1 MTENGQSKKILFLQ
15 KINHMKIKLLLF
27 VLLFTSIS
35 FSQTRVCG
43 MEEKMEALLFNPLMK
58 QKFDAQ
64 QLKSEQELV
73 RLQSSRLAN
82 GNSTNSNPVRI
93 PVAVHFPNAGAA
105 NATLRNC
112 LRALVQNQIDILN
125 EDYNA
130 QNADLINWTDNT
142 SFNYPG
148 VNYGSLNVQMEL
160 ATQNHPAVSG
170 LANGEVAVTFG
181 YNYGDTDL
189 GSGELDWDTN
199 WAGYLNIVVRN
210 DLGSTLGYA
219 YLASDPA
226 DGAAIFMNN
235 AAFGSVGNGCAGYMP
250 GAPYN
255 LGRTL
260 THELGHYFNL
270 RHIWGSGFCGNDFVA
285 DTPQHNTSNG
295 GCPPSN
301 HLSTCPGTPL
311 ELTMNYM
318 DYTNDACMYM
328 FTAGQA
334 LRQQAHFNTIVNNF
348 NETTLSNN
356 DFDKKNSFTLYPN
369 PNKGDF
375 TILFADYLSSF
386 SVNVVDQSGR
396 IVFDKKYDTQLD
408 LEQNISLE
416 NIASGIYFV
425 KVSSDQGTM
434 VKKIVVE

>member
-1 MTENGQSKKILFLQ
+1 MKKILFLQ

-112 LRALVQNQIDILN
+112 LRALAQNQIDILN

-130 QNADLINWTDNT
+130 QNADLSNWTDNT

-181 YNYGDTDL
+181 YDYGDTDL

-295 GCPPSN
+295 GCPSSD
-301 HLSTCPGTPL
+301 HLSTCSGTPL

-318 DYTNDACMYM
+318 DYTNDVCMYM
-328 FTAGQA
+328 FTEGQA
-334 LRQQAHFNTIVNNF
+334 LRQQAHFNTIVDNF
-348 NETTLSNN
+348 NQTTLSNN
-356 DFDKKNSFTLYPN
+356 DIDKKGSFTLYPN

-396 IVFDKKYDTQLD
+396 IVFERKYDTQLD
-408 LEQNISLE
+408 LEQRISLE
-416 NIASGIYFV
+416 SIASGIYFV

>member
-1 MTENGQSKKILFLQ
+1 
-15 KINHMKIKLLLF
+15 
-27 VLLFTSIS
+27 
-35 FSQTRVCG
+35 
-43 MEEKMEALLFNPLMK
+43 MEALLFNPLMK

-82 GNSTNSNPVRI
+82 GNTTNSNPVRI

-112 LRALVQNQIDILN
+112 LRALAQNQIDILN

-181 YNYGDTDL
+181 YDYGDTDL

-270 RHIWGSGFCGNDFVA
+270 RHIWGSGLCGNDFVA

-295 GCPPSN
+295 GCPSSD
-301 HLSTCPGTPL
+301 HLSTCSGTPL

-318 DYTNDACMYM
+318 DYTNDVCMYM
-328 FTAGQA
+328 FTEGQA
-334 LRQQAHFNTIVNNF
+334 LRQQAHFNTIVDNF
-348 NETTLSNN
+348 NQTTLSNN
-356 DFDKKNSFTLYPN
+356 DIDKKGSFTLYPN

-375 TILFADYLSSF
+375 TILFADFLPSF
-386 SVNVVDQSGR
+386 AVNVVDQSGR
-396 IVFDKKYDTQLD
+396 IVFERKYDTQLD
-408 LEQNISLE
+408 LEQRISLE
-416 NIASGIYFV
+416 SIASGIYFV
-425 KVSSDQGTM
+425 KVSSDQGTT

>member
-1 MTENGQSKKILFLQ
+1 
-15 KINHMKIKLLLF
+15 
-27 VLLFTSIS
+27 
-35 FSQTRVCG
+35 
-43 MEEKMEALLFNPLMK
+43 MEALLFNPLMK

-82 GNSTNSNPVRI
+82 GNTTNSNPVRI
-93 PVAVHFPNAGAA
+93 PVAVHFPNVGAA

-112 LRALVQNQIDILN
+112 LRALAQNQIDILN

-181 YNYGDTDL
+181 YDYGDTDL

-295 GCPPSN
+295 GCPSSD
-301 HLSTCPGTPL
+301 HLSTCSGTPL

-318 DYTNDACMYM
+318 DYTNDVCMYM
-328 FTAGQA
+328 FTEGQA
-334 LRQQAHFNTIVNNF
+334 LRQQAHFNTIVDNF
-348 NETTLSNN
+348 NQTTLSNN
-356 DFDKKNSFTLYPN
+356 DIDKKGSFTLYPN

-375 TILFADYLSSF
+375 TILFADFLPSF
-386 SVNVVDQSGR
+386 AVNVVDQSGR
-396 IVFDKKYDTQLD
+396 IVFERKYDTQLD
-408 LEQNISLE
+408 LEQRISLE
-416 NIASGIYFV
+416 SIASGIYFV
-425 KVSSDQGTM
+425 KVSSDQGTT

>member
-1 MTENGQSKKILFLQ
+1 MKKILFLQ

-82 GNSTNSNPVRI
+82 GNTTNSNPVRI

-112 LRALVQNQIDILN
+112 LRALAQNQIDILN

-130 QNADLINWTDNT
+130 QNADLSNWTDNT

-235 AAFGSVGNGCAGYMP
+235 TAFGSVGNGCAGYMP

-270 RHIWGSGFCGNDFVA
+270 RHIWGSGLCGNDFVA

-295 GCPPSN
+295 GCPSLD
-301 HLSTCPGTPL
+301 HLSTCSGTPL

-318 DYTNDACMYM
+318 DYTNDVCMYM
-328 FTAGQA
+328 FTEGQA
-334 LRQQAHFNTIVNNF
+334 LRQQAHFNTIVDNF
-348 NETTLSNN
+348 NQTTLSNN
-356 DFDKKNSFTLYPN
+356 DVDKKGSFTLYPN

-375 TILFADYLSSF
+375 TILFADFLPSF
-386 SVNVVDQSGR
+386 VVNVVDQSGR
-396 IVFDKKYDTQLD
+396 IVFERKYDTQLD
-408 LEQNISLE
+408 LEQRISLE
-416 NIASGIYFV
+416 SIASGIYFV
-425 KVSSDQGTM
+425 KVSSDQGTT

>member
-1 MTENGQSKKILFLQ
+1 MKKILFLQ

-112 LRALVQNQIDILN
+112 LRALAQNQIDILN

-235 AAFGSVGNGCAGYMP
+235 TAFGSVGNGCAGYMP

-295 GCPPSN
+295 GCPSSD
-301 HLSTCPGTPL
+301 HLSTCSGTPL

-318 DYTNDACMYM
+318 DYTNDVCMYM
-328 FTAGQA
+328 FTEGQA
-334 LRQQAHFNTIVNNF
+334 LRQQAHFNTIVDNF
-348 NETTLSNN
+348 NQTTLSNN
-356 DFDKKNSFTLYPN
+356 DIDKKGSFTLYPN

-375 TILFADYLSSF
+375 TILFADFLPSF
-386 SVNVVDQSGR
+386 AVNVVDQSCR
-396 IVFDKKYDTQLD
+396 IVFERKYDTQLD
-408 LEQNISLE
+408 LEQRISLE
-416 NIASGIYFV
+416 SIASGIYFV
-425 KVSSDQGTM
+425 KVSSDQGTT

>member
-1 MTENGQSKKILFLQ
+1 
-15 KINHMKIKLLLF
+15 MKIKLLLF
-27 VLLFTSIS
+27 VLLFSSIS

-82 GNSTNSNPVRI
+82 GNTTNSNPVRI

-112 LRALVQNQIDILN
+112 LRALAQNQIDILN

-295 GCPPSN
+295 GCPSSD
-301 HLSTCPGTPL
+301 HLSTCSGTPL

-318 DYTNDACMYM
+318 DYTNDVCMYM
-328 FTAGQA
+328 FTEGQA
-334 LRQQAHFNTIVNNF
+334 LRQQAHFNTIVDNF
-348 NETTLSNN
+348 NQTTLSNN
-356 DFDKKNSFTLYPN
+356 DIDKKGSFTLYPN

-375 TILFADYLSSF
+375 TILFADFLPSF
-386 SVNVVDQSGR
+386 AVNVVDQSGR
-396 IVFDKKYDTQLD
+396 IVFERKYDTQLD
-408 LEQNISLE
+408 LEQRISLE
-416 NIASGIYFV
+416 SIASGIYFV
-425 KVSSDQGTM
+425 KVSSDQGTT

>member
-1 MTENGQSKKILFLQ
+1 MKKILFLQ

-82 GNSTNSNPVRI
+82 GNTTNSNPVRI

-112 LRALVQNQIDILN
+112 LRALAQNQIDILN

-130 QNADLINWTDNT
+130 QNADLSNWTDNT

>member
-1 MTENGQSKKILFLQ
+1 
-15 KINHMKIKLLLF
+15 MKIKLLLF
-27 VLLFTSIS
+27 VLLFSSIS

-82 GNSTNSNPVRI
+82 GNTTNSNPVRI

-112 LRALVQNQIDILN
+112 LRALAQNQIDILN

>member
-1 MTENGQSKKILFLQ
+1 MKKILFLQ

-112 LRALVQNQIDILN
+112 LRALAQNQIDILN

-130 QNADLINWTDNT
+130 QNADLSNWTDNT

-181 YNYGDTDL
+181 YDYGDTDL

-235 AAFGSVGNGCAGYMP
+235 TAFGSMGNGCAGYMP

-270 RHIWGSGFCGNDFVA
+270 RHIWGSGLCGNDFVA

-295 GCPPSN
+295 GCPSSD
-301 HLSTCPGTPL
+301 HLSTCSGTPL

-318 DYTNDACMYM
+318 DYTNDVCMYM
-328 FTAGQA
+328 FTEGQA
-334 LRQQAHFNTIVNNF
+334 LRQQAHFNTIVDNF
-348 NETTLSNN
+348 NQTTLSNN
-356 DFDKKNSFTLYPN
+356 DIDKKGSFTLYPN

-375 TILFADYLSSF
+375 TILFADFLPSF
-386 SVNVVDQSGR
+386 AVNVVDQSGR
-396 IVFDKKYDTQLD
+396 IVFERKYDTQLD
-408 LEQNISLE
+408 LEQRISLE
-416 NIASGIYFV
+416 SIASGIYFV
-425 KVSSDQGTM
+425 KVSSDQGTT

>member
-1 MTENGQSKKILFLQ
+1 MKKILFLQ

-82 GNSTNSNPVRI
+82 GNTTNSNPVRI

-112 LRALVQNQIDILN
+112 LRALAQNQIDILN

>member
-1 MTENGQSKKILFLQ
+1 MKKILFLQ

-112 LRALVQNQIDILN
+112 LRALAQNQIDILN

-130 QNADLINWTDNT
+130 QNADLSNWTDNT

-181 YNYGDTDL
+181 YDYGDTDL

-270 RHIWGSGFCGNDFVA
+270 RHIWGSGLCGNDFVA

-295 GCPPSN
+295 GCPSSD
-301 HLSTCPGTPL
+301 HLSTCSGTPL

-318 DYTNDACMYM
+318 DYTNDVCMYM
-328 FTAGQA
+328 FTEGQA
-334 LRQQAHFNTIVNNF
+334 LRQQAHFNTIVDNF
-348 NETTLSNN
+348 NQTTLSNN
-356 DFDKKNSFTLYPN
+356 DIDKKGSFTLYPN

>member
-1 MTENGQSKKILFLQ
+1 MKKILFLQ

-112 LRALVQNQIDILN
+112 LRALAQNQIDILN

>member
-1 MTENGQSKKILFLQ
+1 MKKILFLQ

-112 LRALVQNQIDILN
+112 LRALAQNQIDILN

-130 QNADLINWTDNT
+130 QNADLSNWTDNT

-148 VNYGSLNVQMEL
+148 VNYGSLNVKMEL

-181 YNYGDTDL
+181 YDYGDTDL

-295 GCPPSN
+295 GCPSSD
-301 HLSTCPGTPL
+301 HLSTCSGTPL

-318 DYTNDACMYM
+318 DYTNDVCMYM
-328 FTAGQA
+328 FTEGQA
-334 LRQQAHFNTIVNNF
+334 LRQQAHFNTIVDNF
-348 NETTLSNN
+348 NQTTLSNN
-356 DFDKKNSFTLYPN
+356 DIDKKGSFTLYPN

-375 TILFADYLSSF
+375 TILFADFLPSF
-386 SVNVVDQSGR
+386 AVNVVDQSGR
-396 IVFDKKYDTQLD
+396 IVFERKYDTQLD
-408 LEQNISLE
+408 LEQRISLE
-416 NIASGIYFV
+416 SIASGIYFV
-425 KVSSDQGTM
+425 KVSSDQGTT

>member
-1 MTENGQSKKILFLQ
+1 MKKILFLQ

-82 GNSTNSNPVRI
+82 GNTTNSNPVRI

-112 LRALVQNQIDILN
+112 LRALAQNQIDILN

-130 QNADLINWTDNT
+130 QNADLSNWTDNT

-270 RHIWGSGFCGNDFVA
+270 RHIWGSGFCGDDFVA

>member
-1 MTENGQSKKILFLQ
+1 MKKILFLQ

-112 LRALVQNQIDILN
+112 LRALAQNQIDILN

-130 QNADLINWTDNT
+130 QNADLSNWTDNT

-181 YNYGDTDL
+181 YDYGDTDL

-270 RHIWGSGFCGNDFVA
+270 RHIWGSGFCGDDFVA

>member
-1 MTENGQSKKILFLQ
+1 MKKILFLQ

-112 LRALVQNQIDILN
+112 LRALAQNQIDILN

-130 QNADLINWTDNT
+130 QNADLSNWTDNT

-181 YNYGDTDL
+181 YDYGDTDL

-235 AAFGSVGNGCAGYMP
+235 TAFGSMGNGCAGYMP

-396 IVFDKKYDTQLD
+396 IVFDNKYDTQLD

>member
-1 MTENGQSKKILFLQ
+1 
-15 KINHMKIKLLLF
+15 
-27 VLLFTSIS
+27 
-35 FSQTRVCG
+35 

-112 LRALVQNQIDILN
+112 LRALAQNQIDILN

-130 QNADLINWTDNT
+130 QNADLSNWTDNT

-181 YNYGDTDL
+181 YDYGDTDL

>member
-1 MTENGQSKKILFLQ
+1 
-15 KINHMKIKLLLF
+15 
-27 VLLFTSIS
+27 
-35 FSQTRVCG
+35 
-43 MEEKMEALLFNPLMK
+43 MEEKMAELMFNPLMK
-58 QKFDAQ
+58 QKYEAQ
-64 QLKSEQELV
+64 RIKSEQELL
-73 RLQSSRLAN
+73 RLENSRISSNNVTLN
-82 GNSTNSNPVRI
+82 NPVRI

-130 QNADLINWTDNT
+130 QNSDLTNWTD
-142 SFNYPG
+142 SDVFSYPG
-148 VNYGSLNVQMEL
+148 IDYGSLNIQLEL
-160 ATQNHPAVSG
+160 ATQNHPAISG
-170 LANGEVAVTFG
+170 LTNGQVAVTFG
-181 YNYGDTDL
+181 YDYGN
-189 GSGELDWDTN
+189 GSDWDPE

-210 DLGSTLGYA
+210 NLGGTLGYA

-226 DGAAIFMNN
+226 NGAAVFMNN

-250 GAPYN
+250 SAPHN

-270 RHIWGSGFCGNDFVA
+270 NHTFVGCTNSNCSNQGDRVC
-285 DTPQHNTSNG
+285 DTPPSSAPTY
-295 GCPPSN
+295 GCPGVASVVN
-301 HLSTCPGTPL
+301 CGTSPV
-311 ELTMNYM
+311 LTMNYM

>member
-1 MTENGQSKKILFLQ
+1 MKKILFLQ

-328 FTAGQA
+328 FTADQA

>member
-1 MTENGQSKKILFLQ
+1 
-15 KINHMKIKLLLF
+15 
-27 VLLFTSIS
+27 
-35 FSQTRVCG
+35 
-43 MEEKMEALLFNPLMK
+43 MEALLFNPLMK

-82 GNSTNSNPVRI
+82 GNTTNSNPVRI

-112 LRALVQNQIDILN
+112 LRALAQNQIDILN

-375 TILFADYLSSF
+375 TIFFADYLSSF

>member
-1 MTENGQSKKILFLQ
+1 MKKILFLQ

-112 LRALVQNQIDILN
+112 LRALAQNQIDILN

-270 RHIWGSGFCGNDFVA
+270 RHIWGSGLCGNDFVA

-295 GCPPSN
+295 GCPSLD
-301 HLSTCPGTPL
+301 HLSTCSGTPL

-318 DYTNDACMYM
+318 DYTNDVCMYM
-328 FTAGQA
+328 FTEGQA
-334 LRQQAHFNTIVNNF
+334 LRQQAHFNTIVDNF
-348 NETTLSNN
+348 NQTTLSNN
-356 DFDKKNSFTLYPN
+356 DIDKKGSFTLYPN

-375 TILFADYLSSF
+375 TILFADFLPSF
-386 SVNVVDQSGR
+386 AVNVVDQSGR
-396 IVFDKKYDTQLD
+396 IVFERKYDTQLD
-408 LEQNISLE
+408 LEQRISLE
-416 NIASGIYFV
+416 SIASGIYFV
-425 KVSSDQGTM
+425 KVSSDQGTT

>member
-1 MTENGQSKKILFLQ
+1 MKKILFLQ

-142 SFNYPG
+142 SFNYPD

-328 FTAGQA
+328 FTAGQTA
-334 LRQQAHFNTIVNNF
+334 RMIAWYNTILP
-348 NETTLSNN
+348 TLKPNVLGST
-356 DFDKKNSFTLYPN
+356 DFMAS
-369 PNKGDF
+369 
-375 TILFADYLSSF
+375 
-386 SVNVVDQSGR
+386 
-396 IVFDKKYDTQLD
+396 
-408 LEQNISLE
+408 NISSSL
-416 NIASGIYFV
+416 YF
-425 KVSSDQGTM
+425 D
-434 VKKIVVE
+434 

>member
-1 MTENGQSKKILFLQ
+1 MKKILFLQ

-112 LRALVQNQIDILN
+112 LRAMVQNQIDILN

>member
-1 MTENGQSKKILFLQ
+1 
-15 KINHMKIKLLLF
+15 MKIKLLLF

>member
-1 MTENGQSKKILFLQ
+1 MKKILFLQ

-112 LRALVQNQIDILN
+112 LRALAQNQIDILN

-130 QNADLINWTDNT
+130 QNADLSNWTDNT

>member
-1 MTENGQSKKILFLQ
+1 MKKILFLQ

-112 LRALVQNQIDILN
+112 LRALAQNQIDILN

-130 QNADLINWTDNT
+130 QNADLSNWTDNT

-226 DGAAIFMNN
+226 NGAAIFMNN
-235 AAFGSVGNGCAGYMP
+235 TAFGSMGNGCAGYMP

-270 RHIWGSGFCGNDFVA
+270 RHIWGSGLCGNDFVA

-295 GCPPSN
+295 GCPSSD
-301 HLSTCPGTPL
+301 HLSTCSGTPL

-318 DYTNDACMYM
+318 DYTNDVCMYM
-328 FTAGQA
+328 FTEGQA
-334 LRQQAHFNTIVNNF
+334 LRQQAHFNTIVDNF
-348 NETTLSNN
+348 NQTTLSNN
-356 DFDKKNSFTLYPN
+356 DIDKKGSFTLYPN

-375 TILFADYLSSF
+375 TILFADFLPSF
-386 SVNVVDQSGR
+386 AVNVVDQSGR
-396 IVFDKKYDTQLD
+396 IVFERKYDTQLD
-408 LEQNISLE
+408 LEQRISLE
-416 NIASGIYFV
+416 SIASGIYFV
-425 KVSSDQGTM
+425 KVSSDQGTT

>member
-1 MTENGQSKKILFLQ
+1 MKKILFLQ

-142 SFNYPG
+142 SFNYPD

>member
-1 MTENGQSKKILFLQ
+1 
-15 KINHMKIKLLLF
+15 
-27 VLLFTSIS
+27 
-35 FSQTRVCG
+35 
-43 MEEKMEALLFNPLMK
+43 MEALLFNPLMK

-82 GNSTNSNPVRI
+82 GNTTNSNPVRI

-112 LRALVQNQIDILN
+112 LRALAQNQIDILN

-270 RHIWGSGFCGNDFVA
+270 RHIWGSGLCGNDFVA

-295 GCPPSN
+295 GCPSSD
-301 HLSTCPGTPL
+301 HLSTCSGTPL

-318 DYTNDACMYM
+318 DYTNDVCMYM
-328 FTAGQA
+328 FTEGQA
-334 LRQQAHFNTIVNNF
+334 LRQQAHFNTIVDNF
-348 NETTLSNN
+348 NQTTLSNN
-356 DFDKKNSFTLYPN
+356 DIDKKGSFTLYPN

-375 TILFADYLSSF
+375 TILFADFLPSF
-386 SVNVVDQSGR
+386 AVNVVDQSGR
-396 IVFDKKYDTQLD
+396 IVFERKYDTQLD
-408 LEQNISLE
+408 LEQRISLE
-416 NIASGIYFV
+416 SIASGIYFV
-425 KVSSDQGTM
+425 KVSSDQGTT

>member
-1 MTENGQSKKILFLQ
+1 MKKILFLQ

-112 LRALVQNQIDILN
+112 LRALAQNQIDILN

-130 QNADLINWTDNT
+130 QNADLSNWTDNT

-181 YNYGDTDL
+181 YDYGDTDL

>member
-1 MTENGQSKKILFLQ
+1 
-15 KINHMKIKLLLF
+15 
-27 VLLFTSIS
+27 
-35 FSQTRVCG
+35 
-43 MEEKMEALLFNPLMK
+43 MEALLFNPLMK

-82 GNSTNSNPVRI
+82 GNTTNSNPVRI

-112 LRALVQNQIDILN
+112 LRALAQNQIDILN

-295 GCPPSN
+295 GCPSSD
-301 HLSTCPGTPL
+301 HLSTCSGTPL

-318 DYTNDACMYM
+318 DYTNDVCMYM
-328 FTAGQA
+328 FTEGQA
-334 LRQQAHFNTIVNNF
+334 LRQQAHFNTIVDNF
-348 NETTLSNN
+348 NQTTLSNN
-356 DFDKKNSFTLYPN
+356 DIDKKGSFTLYPN

-375 TILFADYLSSF
+375 TILFADFLPSF
-386 SVNVVDQSGR
+386 AVNVVDQSGR
-396 IVFDKKYDTQLD
+396 IVFERKYDTQLD
-408 LEQNISLE
+408 LEQRISLE
-416 NIASGIYFV
+416 SIASGIYFV